1 MKRIF
6 NDNES
11 EKDYIGYEP
20 YINVF
25 KYIIEDN
32 NNLLT
37 PPIVFGLHGEWGM
50 GKSTFMNI
58 LKNKIEN
65 KNDNLVLKINP
76 WEYRDEDL
84 TKIFFVELFKK
95 LRNKKL
101 GEEVVDKLF
110 QLIYPMKLS
119 FQASKLLKVDYD
131 VSKIKE
137 IEKINML
144 DTYIN
149 GEYSLKEKVEA
160 IINSKDL
167 KVDRIIVFID
177 DLDRC
182 PVDTVVNVLKSIKLF
197 LNTSKCIFVLGC
209 DLEYLNSAIAQNYKE
224 FIIKKEDDD
233 SYDEVQKFSRRYLE
247 KMIQIPF
254 NIPKID
260 SLSAENYIDVLLG
273 KKAIREEIDNNK
285 FFNTVEKDIFG
296 DEEVKFIKKISG
308 IGKMNPRRIKI
319 NINNIYINYLFLLSK
334 EIQNN
339 SGDDKK
345 VEIDPLDRKLLIL
358 ISLLQEV
365 DMDEFREQ
373 TVSKEKF
380 SNYLKNI
387 ASNKEINSSFEKM
400 VKTYIET
407 VGKNKKL
414 IGTKFNDIITVSSTT
429 KLNYKPKLDW
439 GDLGSIGN
447 TDRKLKRF
455 LNTLNEYDL
464 ESIDIFT
471 KNEENII
478 KLYRENKLFIG
489 VPKDTEV
496 LFYKIENNK
505 KSDFIFKF
513 RIDESLEKM
522 MVFFKTTINTSYLFN
537 EKDYLKEKCFINM
550 EIKTLINQVLEQLID
565 NIN

>member
-95 LRNKKL
+95 LKYKKL

-260 SLSAENYIDVLLG
+260 SLSAENYIDILLG
-273 KKAIREEIDNNK
+273 KKEIKDNDD
-285 FFNTVEKDIFG
+285 VEGVLGNSEKEIFG
-296 DEEVKFIKKISG
+296 DEEVNLIKK
-308 IGKMNPRRIKI
+308 
-319 NINNIYINYLFLLSK
+319 
-334 EIQNN
+334 
-339 SGDDKK
+339 
-345 VEIDPLDRKLLIL
+345 
-358 ISLLQEV
+358 
-365 DMDEFREQ
+365 
-373 TVSKEKF
+373 
-380 SNYLKNI
+380 
-387 ASNKEINSSFEKM
+387 
-400 VKTYIET
+400 
-407 VGKNKKL
+407 
-414 IGTKFNDIITVSSTT
+414 
-429 KLNYKPKLDW
+429 
-439 GDLGSIGN
+439 
-447 TDRKLKRF
+447 
-455 LNTLNEYDL
+455 
-464 ESIDIFT
+464 
-471 KNEENII
+471 
-478 KLYRENKLFIG
+478 
-489 VPKDTEV
+489 
-496 LFYKIENNK
+496 
-505 KSDFIFKF
+505 
-513 RIDESLEKM
+513 
-522 MVFFKTTINTSYLFN
+522 
-537 EKDYLKEKCFINM
+537 
-550 EIKTLINQVLEQLID
+550 
-565 NIN
+565 